1 MSVKRVAVLGSTG
14 SIGKQTL
21 EVISH
26 LRNYEVVSLS
36 ANENLTLL
44 IDQIRRFH
52 PENAYIRDPLDAKI
66 LKKFYPRINI
76 FSGEDGLYKLTDI
89 PVNVCVVAISGFAAL
104 KPLLNLIKVG
114 IDRIAL
120 ANKESIVCAGKI
132 ITERLRYSSS
142 TLIPVDS
149 EHSAIFQSISANS
162 RSDVSRLILTAS
174 GGSVRDI
181 PIGELKAVNVEK
193 VLQHPNWKMGNKIT
207 VDSATMVNKAFE
219 VIEARWLFDVEPEKI
234 DVLIHRQ
241 SIIHSLVEFID
252 GSVIGQMSTPDMR
265 LPIQYALTYPNR
277 QPSLVKPLNLA
288 SIKQLTFETVDTK
301 RYPLFPLGYEVLKEG
316 GIMPTFLNAANEVAV
331 NAFLHGRISFGD
343 ISYIVEKTLS
353 NVENKSNPSVE
364 EIEDAYKSGKEA
376 AEKMIR
382 LHFS

>member
-52 PENAYIRDPLDAKI
+52 PENVYIRDPLDAKV
-66 LKKFYPRINI
+66 LKKFYSRINI

-89 PVNVCVVAISGFAAL
+89 PVNLCVVAISGFAAL
-104 KPLLNLIKVG
+104 KPLLNLIKIG

-132 ITERLRYSSS
+132 ITERLKYSSS

-162 RSDVSRLILTAS
+162 RSDISRLILTAS

-181 PIGELKAVNVEK
+181 PIDGLKAVSVEK

-288 SIKQLTFETVDTK
+288 SIKQLTFETVDIK

-316 GIMPTFLNAANEVAV
+316 GIMPTFLNAANEAAV
-331 NAFLHGRISFGD
+331 NAFLHGKISFGD
-343 ISYIVEKTLS
+343 ISYIVEKTLN
-353 NVENKSNPSVE
+353 NVENKNNPSVE
-364 EIEDAYKSGKEA
+364 EIEEAYKSGKET
-376 AEKMIR
+376 AEKIIKR
-382 LHFS
+382 HSS

>member
-1 MSVKRVAVLGSTG
+1 
-14 SIGKQTL
+14 
-21 EVISH
+21 
-26 LRNYEVVSLS
+26 
-36 ANENLTLL
+36 
-44 IDQIRRFH
+44 
-52 PENAYIRDPLDAKI
+52 
-66 LKKFYPRINI
+66 
-76 FSGEDGLYKLTDI
+76 
-89 PVNVCVVAISGFAAL
+89 
-104 KPLLNLIKVG
+104 
-114 IDRIAL
+114 
-120 ANKESIVCAGKI
+120 
-132 ITERLRYSSS
+132 
-142 TLIPVDS
+142 
-149 EHSAIFQSISANS
+149 
-162 RSDVSRLILTAS
+162 
-174 GGSVRDI
+174 
-181 PIGELKAVNVEK
+181 
-193 VLQHPNWKMGNKIT
+193 
-207 VDSATMVNKAFE
+207 
-219 VIEARWLFDVEPEKI
+219 PEKI

-277 QPSLVKPLNLA
+277 LPSLVKPLNLA

-316 GIMPTFLNAANEVAV
+316 GIMPTFLNAANEAAV

-353 NVENKSNPSVE
+353 NVENKNNPSVE

>member
-181 PIGELKAVNVEK
+181 PIDELKAVDVEK

-265 LPIQYALTYPNR
+265 LPIQYA
-277 QPSLVKPLNLA
+277 
-288 SIKQLTFETVDTK
+288 
-301 RYPLFPLGYEVLKEG
+301 
-316 GIMPTFLNAANEVAV
+316 
-331 NAFLHGRISFGD
+331 
-343 ISYIVEKTLS
+343 
-353 NVENKSNPSVE
+353 
-364 EIEDAYKSGKEA
+364 
-376 AEKMIR
+376 
-382 LHFS
+382 